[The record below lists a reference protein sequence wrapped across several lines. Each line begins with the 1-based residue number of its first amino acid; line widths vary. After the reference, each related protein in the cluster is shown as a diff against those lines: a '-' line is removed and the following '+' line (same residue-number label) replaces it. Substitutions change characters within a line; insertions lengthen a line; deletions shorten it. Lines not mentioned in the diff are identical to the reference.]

1 MDPEGYP
8 GCWMQINADLKK
20 KKKNM
25 KIVEFSWR
33 AQHLPEVHELYTA
46 ITLGWLRLLIP
57 RYASYVW
64 QIVNVVF
71 ISGRSCDK
79 TGSDE
84 VSSFFFFDCLF
95 AGNLLFMFQS
105 ELAASV
111 GSRAFNIL
119 LA

>member
-1 MDPEGYP
+1 
-8 GCWMQINADLKK
+8 
-20 KKKNM
+20 M

-33 AQHLPEVHELYTA
+33 AQHLPEARELYTA
-46 ITLGWLRLLIP
+46 ITLGWLRLLIL

-84 VSSFFFFDCLF
+84 VSSFFFDCLF
-95 AGNLLFMFQS
+95 VGNLLFMLFQS

-119 LA
+119 FA